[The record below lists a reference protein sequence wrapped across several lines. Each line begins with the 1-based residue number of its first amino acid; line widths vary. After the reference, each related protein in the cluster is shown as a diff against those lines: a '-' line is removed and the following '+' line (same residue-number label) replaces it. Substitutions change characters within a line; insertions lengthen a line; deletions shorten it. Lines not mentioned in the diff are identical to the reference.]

1 MPKSIHS
8 GTPWRLIG
16 LGILLV
22 LAILIPFAIFGGP
35 IERWTE
41 RFLETSAGHP
51 RAVALVLGG
60 LLAGDMLLP
69 VPSSLVSTA
78 CGRSFGFVGGT
89 LVSFAGMTVSA
100 VMGYLLGWSA
110 SGIARRRLRTSD
122 LETLARLHGR
132 WGVWM
137 LAAVR
142 PVPVLAE
149 ASVLFAGL
157 ARLPWP
163 RALPLVVCA
172 NLAVSAVYGAIG
184 ALAHGRHA
192 TLLAFIGAAA
202 LSGFAML
209 AFRNSALAPAAP
221 LDDPEQHDDDGDHQ
235 QDVEV
240 SVHRVIGDEP
250 QGPENDQND
259 R

>member
-1 MPKSIHS
+1 MPESIHTR
-8 GTPWRLIG
+8 TPWRLIG

-22 LAILIPFAIFGGP
+22 LAIVVPFAIFGGK
-35 IERWTE
+35 IERWTDQ
-41 RFLETSAGHP
+41 FLETSAGHP
-51 RAVALVLGG
+51 RAVAAVLGG
-60 LLAGDMLLP
+60 LLAGDILLP

-78 CGRSFGFVGGT
+78 CGRSLGFVGGT

-100 VMGYLLGWSA
+100 VLGYLLGWSA
-110 SGIARRRLRTSD
+110 SGLARRGLRASD
-122 LETLARLHGR
+122 LETLALLHGR

-163 RALPLVVCA
+163 RALPLVVIA

-184 ALAHGRHA
+184 ALARGRHA

-202 LSGFAML
+202 LSGLAML
-209 AFRNSALAPAAP
+209 AFRNSASASAAP

-235 QDVEV
+235 QDVEE
-240 SVHRVIGDEP
+240 SAHRVIGDEP
-250 QGPENDQND
+250 QGPENE
-259 R
+259 